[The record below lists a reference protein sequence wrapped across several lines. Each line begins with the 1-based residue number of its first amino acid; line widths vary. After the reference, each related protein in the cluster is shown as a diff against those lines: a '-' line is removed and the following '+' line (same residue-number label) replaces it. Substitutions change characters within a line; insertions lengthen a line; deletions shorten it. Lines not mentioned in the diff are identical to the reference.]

1 MNTRPLGPTGYAVSE
16 LGFGA
21 WGLGGGQ
28 WRGVDDREGRA
39 ALRAALDQG
48 ITFFDTA
55 LAYGDGHSERLIGDV
70 LKDGMRA
77 GRVHVSTKIPPLNEE
92 WPGAAKTPLLE
103 VFPPRHLSTS
113 TERSLRNLGIEALP
127 LQQFHVWHDAWL
139 DDPDWAAS
147 RDQMARL
154 KKEGKVLH
162 WGISINDHAPE
173 TALKVLADPL
183 FETAQVIYNIYDR
196 SAERAL
202 FPLASLRGT
211 APANPLGIS
220 PRFARGDSPAKPLGI
235 IARVPFDEGALTG
248 GIKATTVFPAG
259 DWREQYFKG
268 DRRAE
273 AERRG
278 KALAELL
285 GEEVRTL
292 PELALR
298 FCLSSPAVST
308 VIPGMRRPT
317 HVRQNVEAAER
328 GALSGE
334 MVSR

>member
-1 MNTRPLGPTGYAVSE
+1 MRTRPLGTTGYTVSE
-16 LGFGA
+16 LGLGA

-28 WRGVDDREGRA
+28 WRGGGDAEGRA
-39 ALRAALDQG
+39 ALREAVEQG

-55 LAYGDGHSERLIGDV
+55 LAYGAGHSERLIGDV
-70 LKDGMRA
+70 LKGELRSGRA
-77 GRVHVSTKIPPLNEE
+77 VVATKIPPRNQE
-92 WPGAAKTPLLE
+92 WPGVAGTPLKD
-103 VFPPRHLSTS
+103 VFPPRHISTS
-113 TERSLRNLGIEALP
+113 TEKSVQNLGIDALP
-127 LQQFHVWHDAWL
+127 VQQFHVWHDAWL

-173 TALKVLADPL
+173 TALRVLADPL

-196 SAERAL
+196 SAEQAL
-202 FPLASLRGT
+202 FQLAT
-211 APANPLGIS
+211 T
-220 PRFARGDSPAKPLGI
+220 KPLGVI
-235 IARVPFDEGALTG
+235 VRVPFDEGALTG
-248 GIKATTVFPAG
+248 AITASTVFPPG
-259 DWREQYFKG
+259 DWRERYFAG

-285 GEEVRTL
+285 DEEVRTL

-298 FCLSSPAVST
+298 FCLSSLTVST
-308 VIPGMRRPT
+308 VIAGMRRPA

-328 GALSGE
+328 GALSTE
-334 MVSR
+334 MVSRLEGHRWEKNWYEG

>member
-1 MNTRPLGPTGYAVSE
+1 MNTRPLGTTGYTVSE

-21 WGLGGGQ
+21 WGLGGGMWQ
-28 WRGVDDREGRA
+28 GGSDSEARE
-39 ALRAALDQG
+39 ALRAAVDQG

-55 LAYGDGHSERLIGDV
+55 LAYGQGHSERLIGAA
-70 LKDGMRA
+70 LQSEIES
-77 GRVHVSTKIPPLNEE
+77 GRVVVATKIPPRDGQ
-92 WPGAAKTPLLE
+92 WPGAAGTPIQD
-103 VFPPRHLSTS
+103 VFSPRHISTS
-113 TERSLRNLGIEALP
+113 TEKSLQNLGIDALP
-127 LQQFHVWHDAWL
+127 VQQFHVWHDAWL
-139 DDPDWAAS
+139 ADPGWEAS
-147 RDQMARL
+147 YAELVRL

-173 TALKVLADPL
+173 TALQVLADPL

-196 SAERAL
+196 SPEKAL
-202 FPLASLRGT
+202 FDLARLRK
-211 APANPLGIS
+211 I
-220 PRFARGDSPAKPLGI
+220 GI

-259 DWREQYFKG
+259 DWRERYFAG

-285 GEEVRTL
+285 DEEVRTL

-308 VIPGMRRPT
+308 VIPGMRRPA
-317 HVRQNVEAAER
+317 HVRQNVEAVGK
-328 GALSGE
+328 GALSAQ
-334 MVSR
+334 MVSRLEAHRWEKNWYGE

>member
-1 MNTRPLGPTGYAVSE
+1 MREAV
-16 LGFGA
+16 
-21 WGLGGGQ
+21 
-28 WRGVDDREGRA
+28 DC
-39 ALRAALDQG
+39 G

-55 LAYGDGHSERLIGDV
+55 LAYGAGHSERLIGEV
-70 LKDGMRA
+70 LKEEIRSGRA
-77 GRVHVSTKIPPLNEE
+77 VVATKIPPRNKE
-92 WPGAAKTPLLE
+92 WPGKADKPLRVFFPASHIAAC
-103 VFPPRHLSTS
+103 
-113 TERSLRNLGIEALP
+113 TEASLKNLGVDAVPI
-127 LQQFHVWHDAWL
+127 QQLHVWHDAWL
-139 DDPDWAAS
+139 GDPDWAAS

-196 SAERAL
+196 SPERAL
-202 FPLASLRGT
+202 FQLAT
-211 APANPLGIS
+211 T
-220 PRFARGDSPAKPLGI
+220 KPLGVI
-235 IARVPFDEGALTG
+235 VRVPFDEGALTG

-278 KALAELL
+278 KALAGLL
-285 GEEVRTL
+285 GGQVRTL

-308 VIPGMRRPT
+308 VIPGMRRLA
-317 HVRQNVEAAER
+317 HVRQNVAAVAK
-328 GALSGE
+328 GALSAE
-334 MVSR
+334 MISRLEGHRWEKNWYEG